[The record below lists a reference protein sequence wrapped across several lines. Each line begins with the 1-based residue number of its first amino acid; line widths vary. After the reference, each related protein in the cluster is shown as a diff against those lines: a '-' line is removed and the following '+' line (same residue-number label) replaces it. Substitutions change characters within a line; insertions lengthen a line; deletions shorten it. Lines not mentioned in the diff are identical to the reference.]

1 MNNEQSTIYPTLKG
15 PNEIKKISSGDP
27 SPNRNQISISAN
39 SSLPLFPNH
48 QRNLFANLPLLSN
61 TSLIPYI

>member
-48 QRNLFANLPLLSN
+48 
-61 TSLIPYI
+61 